1 MINVMLVDDHRLIRE
16 SMKQLL
22 EMEGDIKVTCE
33 AEDGNECLKL
43 INEYPIDIILLD
55 INMPNKNGIETLS
68 EIRNKK
74 YPVKVLMLTMHNEIE
89 YLVKA
94 TDIGV
99 DGYIL
104 KEAGYREL
112 KEAIENIYRGENYIQ
127 TDLIPLLNNYLI
139 NKDTDLDKIESLTKR
154 ELEVLKEIARGGF
167 NKDIAAKLN
176 ISERTIKNHISN
188 IFKKIGVNDRTQAAV
203 FAIKNNLISIK

>member
-1 MINVMLVDDHRLIRE
+1 MINVMLVDDHKLIRE

-22 EMEGDIKVTCE
+22 EIDGLFKVTCE
-33 AEDGNECLKL
+33 ATDGDECL
-43 INEYPIDIILLD
+43 DIIKQYPVDVVLLD
-55 INMPNKNGIETLS
+55 INMPNKNGIDTLS
-68 EIRNKK
+68 IIRRNK

-104 KEAGYREL
+104 KEAGYEEL
-112 KEAIENIYRGENYIQ
+112 KLAIQSIYNGENYIQ
-127 TDLIPLLNNYLI
+127 QNLIPLLNNYLI
-139 NKDTDLDKIESLTKR
+139 NKDTDMDKIESLTKR
-154 ELEVLKEIARGGF
+154 ELEVLKEIAQGGF
-167 NKDIAAKLN
+167 NKDIATKLN

-188 IFKKIGVNDRTQAAV
+188 IFKKIEVSDRTQAAV

>member
-1 MINVMLVDDHRLIRE
+1 MINVMLVDDHNLIRE

-22 EMEGDIKVTCE
+22 EIDRLFKVTCE
-33 AEDGNECLKL
+33 AVDGNECLEK
-43 INEYPIDIILLD
+43 IGQYPVDVILLD
-55 INMPNKNGIETLS
+55 INMPNKNGIDTLS
-68 EIRNKK
+68 DIRKNK

-94 TDIGV
+94 TEIGV

-104 KEAGYREL
+104 KEAGYEEL
-112 KEAIENIYRGENYIQ
+112 KIAIQSVYNGESYIQ
-127 TDLIPLLNNYLI
+127 QNLIPLLNNYLI
-139 NKDTDLDKIESLTKR
+139 NKDTDMDKIESLTKR

-167 NKDIAAKLN
+167 NKDIATKLN

-188 IFKKIGVNDRTQAAV
+188 IFKKIEVSDRTQAAV